1 MSAPIP
7 RKPRLS
13 RAMARDQH
21 RIRRLEVNRSPGP
34 QYGQA
39 FYDADYSS
47 AGVIAGPWSPDLSL
61 LVVSGLDSIG
71 CVPNLGELQVPNGWI
86 WWATVT
92 FDLTFNTAPPTGEA
106 VQWGGEDSASARADV
121 AVPDVTLR
129 QTFSVTVASAS
140 MGFLTGPILSDVVTS
155 LGTEF
160 TPGFVTMNVMGIYLG
175 AGQSA
180 TPPLIG

>member
-1 MSAPIP
+1 
-7 RKPRLS
+7 
-13 RAMARDQH
+13 MARDQH

-86 WWATVT
+86 WWATVA
-92 FDLTFNTAPPTGEA
+92 FGLTFNTAPPTGEA

-129 QTFSVTVASAS
+129 QTFSVTVAGAS
-140 MGFLTGPILSDVVTS
+140 MGFLTGPILGGVRTS